1 MTYGVPELGRRR
13 VTDRHLS
20 FGIYVVIF
28 VIVIALLIIMG
39 VALGFAFWARG
50 MLWRNYDISP
60 RFPFFMVGMAG
71 WGIVVSIIAIILS
84 IVFWW
89 YQWQLYKR
97 RNDHIERV
105 KQLKISLSRWLKE
118 KHSIN
123 IAPGAGSDF
132 YLAIREQYRGIG
144 FFIAWV
150 ILSYFTGFVGFI
162 FTLIAWY
169 WLTRDYAVH
178 EQGEL
183 EFFRRVSQK
192 LKDKGISFEPEIR
205 RPLIQ
210 RSMVLYIVLMIIPG
224 VNVIWSIWWSYVIF
238 NDPNIHFDT
247 HGYWES
253 QLKRIVAK
261 SVSPTTP
268 QPGLDI
274 LKERYARGE
283 ITREEFEKM
292 KKDISSG

>member
-1 MTYGVPELGRRR
+1 MAYNVPELGRRR

-28 VIVIALLIIMG
+28 VIAIALLITMS

-50 MLWRNYDISP
+50 MPWREYDFGP
-60 RFPFFMVGMAG
+60 RFPFFMAG
-71 WGIVVSIIAIILS
+71 WGIVVSIIGIALS

-89 YQWQLYKR
+89 FQWQLYKR
-97 RNDHIERV
+97 RNEHIERA
-105 KQLKISLSRWLKE
+105 KQLKMSLSRWLKE
-118 KHSIN
+118 KHN
-123 IAPGAGSDF
+123 IDMAPGAGSDF
-132 YLAIREQYRGIG
+132 YLTTREQYRGIG

-150 ILSYFTGFVGFI
+150 ILSYVTGFIGFI

-169 WLTRDYAVH
+169 WLTRDYAIH

-183 EFFRRVSQK
+183 GFFRQVSQK

-205 RPLIQ
+205 HPLIQ
-210 RSMVLYIVLMIIPG
+210 RSMVLYIILMIVPG
-224 VNVIWSIWWSYVIF
+224 VNVIWSIWWSYILF
-238 NDPNIHFDT
+238 SDPNIHFDT
-247 HGYWES
+247 HEYWES
-253 QLKRIVAK
+253 QLERIITGP
-261 SVSPTTP
+261 VSSTTP

-292 KKDISSG
+292 KKDLSNG